1 MNRQVITIVF
11 MLGLLVRAQHAVL
24 AAEEHVHYHITFVVA
39 LAVGWSWEE
48 ARLIA
53 SANLAVDENEETVA
67 SLEMTWKRKL
77 LHMSPKSLRFHCF
90 SATNDRRVSKKDDRN
105 QDVKDNLAFL
115 ETRANQA
122 IDLSKQGNT
131 HADITQA
138 LVAIGVYFH
147 CQQDSWFHSGFGGQ
161 WDGHALES
169 FWAMIFGIPDPDQ
182 AAARPAKTERALGE
196 MVSKLTSFRRRWGGP
211 INEIAQADLSQLRR
225 FLTHPLTN
233 RMTKR
238 EREACDQR
246 LAGHWL
252 YQLLHER
259 DQPVLMP
266 SENIRDGLVRL
277 SSRCRRV
284 WAEVFSGPDAAQW
297 IEVPSALS
305 LKLDLDGSLLH
316 TPNAEN

>member
-1 MNRQVITIVF
+1 MSRLVITVVL
-11 MLGLLVRAQHAVL
+11 MLGLVVGTQHVVL
-24 AAEEHVHYHITFVVA
+24 AAEEHFHYHITFVVA
-39 LAVGWSWEE
+39 LAVGWNWEE

-67 SLEMTWKRKL
+67 ALEMTWGKKL
-77 LHMSPKSLRFHCF
+77 PHMSPKNLRFHCF
-90 SATNDRRVSKKDDRN
+90 SATNDRRASKRDDRN

-115 ETRANQA
+115 EARANQA
-122 IDLSKQGNT
+122 IDQAQQSKNPL
-131 HADITQA
+131 DVTQA

-169 FWAMIFGIPDPDQ
+169 FFAMIFGIPDPDQ
-182 AAARPAKTERALGE
+182 AAARPAKAERALDE
-196 MVSKLTSFRRRWGGP
+196 MLQKLTSFRRRWGGP
-211 INEIAQADLSQLRR
+211 IHEITQSVLWQFKR
-225 FLTHPLTN
+225 FLTHPITN

-238 EREACDQR
+238 ERETCDQR

-252 YQLLHER
+252 YRLLHER
-259 DQPVLMP
+259 DQLVLMP
-266 SENIRDGLVRL
+266 NENIRDDLVRL
-277 SSRCRRV
+277 SPRCQRV
-284 WAEVFSGPDAAQW
+284 RVAVFSEPDAPQW

-316 TPNAEN
+316 TPTAEN